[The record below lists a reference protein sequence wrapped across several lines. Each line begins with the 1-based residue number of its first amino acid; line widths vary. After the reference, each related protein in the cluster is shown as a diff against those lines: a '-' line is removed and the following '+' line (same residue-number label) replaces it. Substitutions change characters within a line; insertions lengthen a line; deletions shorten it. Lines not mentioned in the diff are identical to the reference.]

1 MTHWWDGDFVVF
13 DTETTGKDYETAH
26 IVTAFIGTVGPDGGE
41 RDAWTH
47 RIRPDIPIP
56 EEATA
61 VHGITNEMAQYYAEP
76 TFVLPGIVNA
86 LVLALN
92 QGLPIVA
99 FNARYDF
106 TVLDRDCRRHGI
118 PTLSE
123 MTAGLIQ
130 PVLDPYVLDK
140 SVDQYRRGKRTL
152 TAMSAHYGVTLTDA
166 HEASADAIA
175 AGHVGRAIIKSY
187 KGLQI
192 PLERLHRAQEIYAAQ
207 QALSLER
214 FLRQKESDP
223 SIRCEPQWPLVP
235 HASEVLL

>member
-1 MTHWWDGDFVVF
+1 MNPWWEGEFAVF
-13 DTETTGKDYETAH
+13 DTETTGKEYEEAR
-26 IVTAFIGTVGPDGGE
+26 IVTAFIGNVHADGSE
-41 RDAWTH
+41 TNAWTH
-47 RIRPDIPIP
+47 RIRPGVPIP

-61 VHGITNEMAQYYAEP
+61 VHGITNEMAQTYAEP
-76 TFVLPGIVNA
+76 EFVLPGIVNG

-99 FNARYDF
+99 FNGRYDF

-123 MTAGLIQ
+123 MTAGLIK

-140 SVDQYRRGKRTL
+140 SVDQYRKGKRTL
-152 TAMSAHYGVTLTDA
+152 SAMCAHYGVDLDHA

-175 AGHVGRAIIKSY
+175 AGHLARAIIRRH

-192 PLERLHRAQEIYAAQ
+192 PLERLHRAQEIFAAQ
-207 QALSLER
+207 QARSLER
-214 FLRQKESDP
+214 YLQRKEGNPD
-223 SIRCEPQWPLVP
+223 IRCEPQWPLVP
-235 HASEVLL
+235 CAEELV

>member
-1 MTHWWDGDFVVF
+1 VTNWWDGDFVVF
-13 DTETTGKDYETAH
+13 DTETTGKDYETAR
-26 IVTAFIGTVGPDGGE
+26 IVTAFIGTVDANGGE

-47 RIRPDIPIP
+47 RIRPGVSIP

-76 TFVLPGIVNA
+76 TYVLPGIVNA

-99 FNARYDF
+99 FNGRYDF
-106 TVLDRDCRRHGI
+106 TVLDRDCRRHGV

-140 SVDQYRRGKRTL
+140 SVDQYRKGKRTL
-152 TAMSAHYGVTLTDA
+152 TAMCAHYGVSLTDA

-175 AGHVGRAIIKSY
+175 AGHLARAIIRRY
-187 KGLQI
+187 RGLQI
-192 PLERLHRAQEIYAAQ
+192 PLERLHRAQEIHAAQ

-214 FLRQKESDP
+214 FLRRKENDP
-223 SIRCEPQWPLVP
+223 SIRCEPQWPLVL
-235 HASEVLL
+235 HESEALL